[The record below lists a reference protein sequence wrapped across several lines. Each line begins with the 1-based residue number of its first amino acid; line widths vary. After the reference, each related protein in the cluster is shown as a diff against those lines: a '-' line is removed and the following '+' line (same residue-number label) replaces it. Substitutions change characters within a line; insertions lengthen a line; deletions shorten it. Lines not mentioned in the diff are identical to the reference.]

1 MKVLISGAGIAGT
14 TLAYWLCITD
24 PNPPLW
30 RVLQS
35 CERADRIE
43 QTEPCLRVSLK
54 HDGVRDFDLVIGADG
69 LHSRTRELVFG
80 RHSHFKKYPGYKA
93 IVTAIAVDS
102 RGP

>member
-1 MKVLISGAGIAGT
+1 
-14 TLAYWLCITD
+14 
-24 PNPPLW
+24 
-30 RVLQS
+30 VLQS

-54 HDGVRDFDLVIGADG
+54 HDGVRDFDSSSAPMDFI
-69 LHSRTRELVFG
+69 RELVFG
-80 RHSHFKKYPGYKA
+80 RQSHFEKYPGYKA